1 MILSTESQKAI
12 DTYLND
18 LRKQL
23 RPLAPDDAGD
33 IVEEIRAHIVDKT
46 GSGKATGINS
56 DEVLAST
63 LAALGTPEEL
73 AARYRTDELLKR
85 AQSTRS
91 PFVSLLSL
99 ARWATLSLIGLVT
112 FFLSMAGYTLGTL
125 LLIAG
130 MLKLIYPNNGGIWFD
145 PKPGS
150 PQVGLLQILRG
161 GMVDGSAGFSFGS
174 GNNWTHPGHEIFRFW
189 LAPTCLAVGVLL
201 IFLTFR
207 LGTWCLR
214 KFWRP
219 SALREV

>member
-1 MILSTESQKAI
+1 MILSAESQKTI
-12 DTYLND
+12 DSYLAA

-23 RPLAPDDAGD
+23 RPLRPDDAND
-33 IVEEIRAHIVDKT
+33 IVEEIHAHIVDKI
-46 GSGKATGINS
+46 GGDNSSGVTTDG
-56 DEVLAST
+56 DVGST

-91 PFVSLLSL
+91 PFVSLFSL
-99 ARWATLSLIGLVT
+99 ARWATLSLIGMIA
-112 FFLSMAGYTLGTL
+112 FILSMAGYTVGTL

-150 PQVGLLQILRG
+150 PPVNLLHILRG

-174 GNNWTHPGHEIFRFW
+174 GNNWTHPGHEVFRHG
-189 LAPTCLAVGVLL
+189 LAPFSLALGVLL

-207 LGTWCLR
+207 LGTWCIR

-219 SALREV
+219 SALRQA

>member
-1 MILSTESQKAI
+1 MRKENMILSTESQKTI

-33 IVEEIRAHIVDKT
+33 IVEEIRAHLLDKT
-46 GSGKATGINS
+46 TGLNS
-56 DEVLAST
+56 DSMLTST
-63 LAALGTPEEL
+63 LASLGPPEEL

-91 PFVSLLSL
+91 PFISLLSL
-99 ARWATLSLIGLVT
+99 ARWATLSLIGMVT
-112 FFLSMAGYTLGTL
+112 FVLSMAGYTVGTL

-130 MLKLIYPNNGGIWFD
+130 MLKLIYPHNGGIWFD

-150 PQVGLLQILRG
+150 PQVSLLQILRG

-174 GNNWTHPGHEIFRFW
+174 SPWTHPGHEVFRLW
-189 LAPTCLAVGVLL
+189 LAPTALTIGALL
-201 IFLTFR
+201 VFLTFR

-219 SALREV
+219 QALRDM